1 VSIVCRS
8 LTKEK
13 FEKVMFEGFR
23 EYASIQC
30 ATGQYSTVSKA
41 CCWNP
46 VIRQIEEN
54 SEKILKKDIHTVK
67 CPVCR
72 LHVFEFHLLTVPL
85 IFNSITGGGKLFFA
99 FVVYF
104 IRS

>member
-1 VSIVCRS
+1 
-8 LTKEK
+8 
-13 FEKVMFEGFR
+13 MFEGFR

-85 IFNSITGGGKLFFA
+85 IYKCYYYLKEGIVNPCYVEYL
-99 FVVYF
+99 
-104 IRS
+104 